1 MGGSVDAV
9 AAVLSAWDYGDETDA
24 AAELDPYRPTAS
36 DLGKLSHQLHSA
48 HVGHQHYWL
57 LIDTSSG
64 STASTACRS
73 KATHHDRH
81 DHHRQLRP
89 AILGKLP
96 QLLQQRPSRRRL
108 VQLHRGRGR

>member
-1 MGGSVDAV
+1 MSADVRFNPPYLRTSEPLSHIITLTGDAYEQVVDEANAMGGSVDAV

-57 LIDTSSG
+57 LID
-64 STASTACRS
+64 
-73 KATHHDRH
+73 H
-81 DHHRQLRP
+81 QLGLYSLYR
-89 AILGKLP
+89 LP
-96 QLLQQRPSRRRL
+96 LEGDPS
-108 VQLHRGRGR
+108 